1 MHDCILDTF
10 AFFLELTL
18 NVPAD
23 VQSQKHPRTA
33 LALAMVAASIIL
45 FVLLND

>member
-10 AFFLELTL
+10 AFFLESTL

-23 VQSQKHPRTA
+23 VQSRKHPRTA
-33 LALAMVAASIIL
+33 LALATVAASIIL